1 MSDSRELPN
10 ITGFDTSLFLCVFL
24 SFLRIQQVPK
34 TATEPSPI
42 CQALRSARR
51 LGHPSFVL
59 YFYFAYQRTLLLCA
73 RAAGSK
79 LMPTNWKKK
88 TSSHSVLN
96 FLKTLISPPPT
107 VHASARFC
115 HGPPSFGGD
124 KTLRAK
130 AVSETAL
137 HLCFESSFHVVTKRT
152 EQPPPPVKGLIFFLS
167 AQSVNITKT
176 DPLMCVFY
184 PNLPPLA
191 LNHFF
196 SKRHPPPSFSLTWFR
211 ARPGTR
217 SRN

>member
-96 FLKTLISPPPT
+96 FLKTLISPPNCSRQRSILPW
-107 VHASARFC
+107 
-115 HGPPSFGGD
+115 
-124 KTLRAK
+124 
-130 AVSETAL
+130 TAL
-137 HLCFESSFHVVTKRT
+137 FRGRQNAQSESSVRDCASPLLRVVVSCSNKTHRAATTSRKR
-152 EQPPPPVKGLIFFLS
+152 VDFFFCPHR
-167 AQSVNITKT
+167 V
-176 DPLMCVFY
+176 
-184 PNLPPLA
+184 
-191 LNHFF
+191 
-196 SKRHPPPSFSLTWFR
+196 
-211 ARPGTR
+211 
-217 SRN
+217 